1 MFQNPINTQQSDRNL
16 PLILQPGFPGYND
29 LLKLAPCGIGLMC
42 GKRQA
47 NVTDWIES
55 ITVAVSTDF
64 VTDLVRWGGV
74 EASMPEEAAERAS
87 FMNLLT
93 RHPDARLRAAA
104 AGEPNLSAETV
115 RRLAGDASH
124 DVKNNLSLNAPAIA
138 CLTFDEAVAFARE
151 DGQLIENTMDSMV
164 DAAIQAKRN
173 CAQQCSDRPRTV
185 EELERIN
192 SIEKEIQTILEKA
205 RRLIAHFYDHPDLSV
220 RQQTRLLQAR
230 LGDVDDEQPKR
241 RMPIPRRRRSASAFG
256 LDLYG
261 RPEDY
266 VYALVF
272 LKKEEKTGA
281 VIAIS
286 DAPKLMIP
294 VDGLENV
301 ARELPANN
309 ETTPLVNRL
318 AKHPSRAVRS
328 EVARRDALPTEAVE
342 TLCTDTTYDVRQ
354 ALLGN
359 ENVLTELT
367 DKDILNLIKG
377 DPGLLNDAF
386 GYGCASNRIS
396 RLLRE
401 TFGQSDDPFIAETLE
416 ALE

>member
-1 MFQNPINTQQSDRNL
+1 MFQNPINTQQSDRSL

-47 NVTDWIES
+47 NVTDWLES

-74 EASMPEEAAERAS
+74 DATMPEEAAERAS
-87 FMNLLT
+87 FMNLLA

-104 AGEPNLSAETV
+104 AGEPNLSTETV
-115 RRLAGDASH
+115 RRLVGDASH

-138 CLTFDEAVAFARE
+138 CLTSDEAVAFARE

-230 LGDVDDEQPKR
+230 LGDVDDDLPKR
-241 RMPIPRRRRSASAFG
+241 RMPIPRCRRSASAFG

-309 ETTPLVNRL
+309 ETTPFVIRL
-318 AKHPSRAVRS
+318 ANHPSRAVRS

-342 TLCTDTTYDVRQ
+342 ALCTDTTYDVRQ

-359 ENVLTELT
+359 EEILTELT

-386 GYGCASNRIS
+386 GYGCASNRIA

-416 ALE
+416 GLE

>member
-1 MFQNPINTQQSDRNL
+1 MRPN
-16 PLILQPGFPGYND
+16 
-29 LLKLAPCGIGLMC
+29 
-42 GKRQA
+42 
-47 NVTDWIES
+47 
-55 ITVAVSTDF
+55 AV
-64 VTDLVRWGGV
+64 
-74 EASMPEEAAERAS
+74 
-87 FMNLLT
+87 
-93 RHPDARLRAAA
+93 
-104 AGEPNLSAETV
+104 
-115 RRLAGDASH
+115 
-124 DVKNNLSLNAPAIA
+124 
-138 CLTFDEAVAFARE
+138 
-151 DGQLIENTMDSMV
+151 
-164 DAAIQAKRN
+164 
-173 CAQQCSDRPRTV
+173 AQQCSDRPRTV

-230 LGDVDDEQPKR
+230 LGDVDDDLPKR
-241 RMPIPRRRRSASAFG
+241 RMTIPRRRRSASAFG

-309 ETTPLVNRL
+309 ETTPLVIRL
-318 AKHPSRAVRS
+318 ANHPSRAVRS

-342 TLCTDTTYDVRQ
+342 ALCTDTTYDVRQ

-359 ENVLTELT
+359 EEILTELT

-386 GYGCASNRIS
+386 GYGCASNRIA

-401 TFGQSDDPFIAETLE
+401 TFGQSNDPFIAETLQG
-416 ALE
+416 LE

>member
-1 MFQNPINTQQSDRNL
+1 MFQNPINTQQSDRSL

-29 LLKLAPCGIGLMC
+29 LLKFAPCGIGLMC

-47 NVTDWIES
+47 NVTDWLES

-74 EASMPEEAAERAS
+74 DATMPEEAAERAS
-87 FMNLLT
+87 FMNLLA

-205 RRLIAHFYDHPDLSV
+205 RRLIAHYYDHPDLSV

-230 LGDVDDEQPKR
+230 LGDVDDDLPKR
-241 RMPIPRRRRSASAFG
+241 RMPIPRRRLSASAFG

-294 VDGLENV
+294 VDGLENI

-309 ETTPLVNRL
+309 ETTPLVIRL

>member
-1 MFQNPINTQQSDRNL
+1 MFQNPINTQQSDRSL

-74 EASMPEEAAERAS
+74 DASMPEEAAERAS
-87 FMNLLT
+87 FMNLLA

-104 AGEPNLSAETV
+104 AGEPNVSAETV

-205 RRLIAHFYDHPDLSV
+205 RRLIAHFYDYPDLSV

-230 LGDVDDEQPKR
+230 LGDVDDDLPKR
-241 RMPIPRRRRSASAFG
+241 RMTIPRRRRSASAFG

-272 LKKEEKTGA
+272 LKIEEKTGA

-309 ETTPLVNRL
+309 ETTPFVIRL

-416 ALE
+416 GLE

>member
-1 MFQNPINTQQSDRNL
+1 MFQNPINTQQSDRSL

-47 NVTDWIES
+47 NVTDWLES

-64 VTDLVRWGGV
+64 VTDLVRWGGMD
-74 EASMPEEAAERAS
+74 ATMPEEAAERAS
-87 FMNLLT
+87 FMNLLA

-115 RRLAGDASH
+115 RQLAGDASH

-138 CLTFDEAVAFARE
+138 CLTFDEAVAFASE

-230 LGDVDDEQPKR
+230 LGDIDDDLPKR
-241 RMPIPRRRRSASAFG
+241 RRPIPRRRRSASAFG

-281 VIAIS
+281 VIAIR

-301 ARELPANN
+301 ARELPVNN
-309 ETTPLVNRL
+309 ETTPFVIRL
-318 AKHPSRAVRS
+318 ANHPSRSVRS

-377 DPGLLNDAF
+377 DPGLLNEAF
-386 GYGCASNRIS
+386 GFGCASNRIA

-401 TFGQSDDPFIAETLE
+401 AFGQSDDPFIAETLQG
-416 ALE
+416 LE

>member
-87 FMNLLT
+87 FMNLLA

-241 RMPIPRRRRSASAFG
+241 RMLLARRRRSASAFG

-294 VDGLENV
+294 VDGLENI

-309 ETTPLVNRL
+309 ETTPFVNRL

>member
-42 GKRQA
+42 GKRQT

-87 FMNLLT
+87 FMNLLA

-230 LGDVDDEQPKR
+230 LGDVDDDLPKR

-261 RPEDY
+261 WPEDY

-294 VDGLENV
+294 VDGLENI

-309 ETTPLVNRL
+309 ETTPLVIRL

>member
-1 MFQNPINTQQSDRNL
+1 MFQNPINTQQSDRSL

-47 NVTDWIES
+47 NVTDWLES

-64 VTDLVRWGGV
+64 VTDLVRWGGMD
-74 EASMPEEAAERAS
+74 ATMPEEAAERAS
-87 FMNLLT
+87 FMNLLA

-138 CLTFDEAVAFARE
+138 CLTFDEAVAFASE

-230 LGDVDDEQPKR
+230 LGDIDDDLPKR

-272 LKKEEKTGA
+272 LKKGEKTGA
-281 VIAIS
+281 VI
-286 DAPKLMIP
+286 P
-294 VDGLENV
+294 V
-301 ARELPANN
+301 NN
-309 ETTPLVNRL
+309 ETTPFVIRL
-318 AKHPSRAVRS
+318 ANHPSRAVRS

-342 TLCTDTTYDVRQ
+342 ALCTDTTYDVRQ

-359 ENVLTELT
+359 EEILTELT
-367 DKDILNLIKG
+367 DKDILNLIQG

-386 GYGCASNRIS
+386 GFGCASNRIA

-401 TFGQSDDPFIAETLE
+401 AFGQSDDPFIAETLQG
-416 ALE
+416 LE

>member
-1 MFQNPINTQQSDRNL
+1 
-16 PLILQPGFPGYND
+16 
-29 LLKLAPCGIGLMC
+29 
-42 GKRQA
+42 
-47 NVTDWIES
+47 
-55 ITVAVSTDF
+55 
-64 VTDLVRWGGV
+64 
-74 EASMPEEAAERAS
+74 
-87 FMNLLT
+87 
-93 RHPDARLRAAA
+93 
-104 AGEPNLSAETV
+104 
-115 RRLAGDASH
+115 
-124 DVKNNLSLNAPAIA
+124 
-138 CLTFDEAVAFARE
+138 
-151 DGQLIENTMDSMV
+151 
-164 DAAIQAKRN
+164 
-173 CAQQCSDRPRTV
+173 
-185 EELERIN
+185 
-192 SIEKEIQTILEKA
+192 
-205 RRLIAHFYDHPDLSV
+205 
-220 RQQTRLLQAR
+220 
-230 LGDVDDEQPKR
+230 LGDVDDDLPKR
-241 RMPIPRRRRSASAFG
+241 RMTIPRCRRSASAFG

-272 LKKEEKTGA
+272 LKIEEKTGA

-309 ETTPLVNRL
+309 ETTPFVIRL
-318 AKHPSRAVRS
+318 ANHPSRAVRS

-377 DPGLLNDAF
+377 DPGLLNDTF

-416 ALE
+416 GLE

>member
-1 MFQNPINTQQSDRNL
+1 MFQNPINTQQSDRSL

-47 NVTDWIES
+47 NVTDWLES

-74 EASMPEEAAERAS
+74 DGTMPEEAAERAS
-87 FMNLLT
+87 FMNLLA

-104 AGEPNLSAETV
+104 AGEPNLSAQTV

-138 CLTFDEAVAFARE
+138 CLTSDEAVAFARE

-230 LGDVDDEQPKR
+230 LGDVDDDLPKR

-301 ARELPANN
+301 ARLAN
-309 ETTPLVNRL
+309 
-318 AKHPSRAVRS
+318 HPSRAVRS

-342 TLCTDTTYDVRQ
+342 ALCTDTTYDVRQ

-359 ENVLTELT
+359 EEILTELT

-386 GYGCASNRIS
+386 GYGCASNRIA

-416 ALE
+416 GLE

>member
-1 MFQNPINTQQSDRNL
+1 MFQNPINTQQSDRSL

-29 LLKLAPCGIGLMC
+29 LLKFAPCGIGLMC

-47 NVTDWIES
+47 NVTDWLES

-74 EASMPEEAAERAS
+74 DATMPEEAAERAS
-87 FMNLLT
+87 FMNLLA

-192 SIEKEIQTILEKA
+192 SIEQEIQTILEKA

-230 LGDVDDEQPKR
+230 LGDVDDDLPKR
-241 RMPIPRRRRSASAFG
+241 RMTIPRCRRSASAFG

-309 ETTPLVNRL
+309 ETTPFVNRL

-416 ALE
+416 GLE

>member
-1 MFQNPINTQQSDRNL
+1 
-16 PLILQPGFPGYND
+16 
-29 LLKLAPCGIGLMC
+29 
-42 GKRQA
+42 
-47 NVTDWIES
+47 
-55 ITVAVSTDF
+55 
-64 VTDLVRWGGV
+64 
-74 EASMPEEAAERAS
+74 
-87 FMNLLT
+87 MNLLA

-138 CLTFDEAVAFARE
+138 CLTFDEAVAFASE

-230 LGDVDDEQPKR
+230 LGDVDDDLPKR

-301 ARELPANN
+301 ARELPVNN
-309 ETTPLVNRL
+309 ETTPFVIRL
-318 AKHPSRAVRS
+318 ANHPSRAVRS

-342 TLCTDTTYDVRQ
+342 ALCTDTTYDVRQ

-359 ENVLTELT
+359 EEILTELT
-367 DKDILNLIKG
+367 DKDILNLIQG
-377 DPGLLNDAF
+377 DPGLLNEAF
-386 GYGCASNRIS
+386 GFGCASNRIA

-401 TFGQSDDPFIAETLE
+401 AFGQSDDPFIAETLQG
-416 ALE
+416 LE

>member
-1 MFQNPINTQQSDRNL
+1 MFQNPINTQQSDRSL
-16 PLILQPGFPGYND
+16 PLILQPGVPGYND

-47 NVTDWIES
+47 NVTDWLES

-74 EASMPEEAAERAS
+74 DATMPEEAAERAS
-87 FMNLLT
+87 FMNLLA

-115 RRLAGDASH
+115 RRLVGDASH

-138 CLTFDEAVAFARE
+138 CLTFDEAVAFASE
-151 DGQLIENTMDSMV
+151 DGQLIENTMNSMV

-230 LGDVDDEQPKR
+230 LGDVDDDLPKR
-241 RMPIPRRRRSASAFG
+241 RMPNPRRRRSASAFG

-301 ARELPANN
+301 ARELPVNN
-309 ETTPLVNRL
+309 ETTPFVIRL
-318 AKHPSRAVRS
+318 ANHPSRAVRS

-342 TLCTDTTYDVRQ
+342 ALCTDTTYDVRQ

-359 ENVLTELT
+359 EEILTELT
-367 DKDILNLIKG
+367 DKDILNLIQG
-377 DPGLLNDAF
+377 DPGLLNEAF
-386 GYGCASNRIS
+386 GFGCASNRIA

-401 TFGQSDDPFIAETLE
+401 AFGQSDDPFIAETLQG
-416 ALE
+416 LE

>member
-1 MFQNPINTQQSDRNL
+1 MFQNPINTQQSDRSL
-16 PLILQPGFPGYND
+16 PLILQPGFPDYND

-55 ITVAVSTDF
+55 ITVVVSTDF

-87 FMNLLT
+87 FMNLLA

-241 RMPIPRRRRSASAFG
+241 RMPLARRRRSASAFG

-294 VDGLENV
+294 VDGLENI

-309 ETTPLVNRL
+309 ETTPFVIRL
-318 AKHPSRAVRS
+318 ANHPSRAVRS

-416 ALE
+416 GLE